1 MSTHLEAFE
10 RMATRGSPRGADVL
24 IRDVRESLDD
34 HPVATVRPYAR
45 RRPSGPV
52 WAGVTA
58 VLVLAVGLV
67 GAWIAGSGEEAS
79 PTGVFWH
86 RVDTPE
92 LAGLAASGPGGFV
105 ASGLAAD
112 RVAFSA
118 DGVSWEQTSLPA
130 SGGAFVESVHSTRE
144 RWLVVG
150 SDNQSRLAWWSED
163 GRTWSRVEWPAEIDG
178 MVQQVAVTGEYFF
191 ALSIDVF
198 DEGTT
203 LWRSTDA
210 ETWTEIPTGP
220 VIATS
225 GFLEGVSGGLV
236 FRDEADVSLSTDG
249 ISWAT
254 STLATPSDLG
264 EGEVRIE
271 AIEYLGDRWLA
282 FIEVERVGEDPVLAV
297 LSSADGESWE
307 YEGIPPFGQLEGLAP
322 GLQATGTVGDRLVVV
337 PVETPTSIQEDGTV
351 TANGFVRNSGEIWS
365 TINASQWTLELS
377 EIAQIRDVA
386 GGLIEGRPVGIWTGL
401 GGENEST
408 ATTAATPDS
417 EEPPV
422 VTTTADMLDEPLDPD
437 GLEFQEQVTEDGTVT
452 FEEFEQAAEHWKTCM
467 EEHGVTDVDYTIDRS
482 GGISRSYASP
492 SPDGARENATD
503 NLCDESW
510 VTQVQ
515 ATLFED

>member
-1 MSTHLEAFE
+1 
-10 RMATRGSPRGADVL
+10 
-24 IRDVRESLDD
+24 
-34 HPVATVRPYAR
+34 
-45 RRPSGPV
+45 
-52 WAGVTA
+52 
-58 VLVLAVGLV
+58 
-67 GAWIAGSGEEAS
+67 
-79 PTGVFWH
+79 
-86 RVDTPE
+86 
-92 LAGLAASGPGGFV
+92 
-105 ASGLAAD
+105 
-112 RVAFSA
+112 
-118 DGVSWEQTSLPA
+118 
-130 SGGAFVESVHSTRE
+130 
-144 RWLVVG
+144 
-150 SDNQSRLAWWSED
+150 
-163 GRTWSRVEWPAEIDG
+163 

-282 FIEVERVGEDPVLAV
+282 FIEVERVGEDRVLAV

-467 EEHGVTDVDYTIDRS
+467 EEHGVTDVEYTIDRS

>member
-1 MSTHLEAFE
+1 MSTHTEALE
-10 RMATRGSPRGADVL
+10 RMATRGTPRGADVL
-24 IRDVRESLDD
+24 IRDVHESLDD
-34 HPVATVRPYAR
+34 HPVATVRPDTR

-67 GAWIAGSGEEAS
+67 GAWIAVPGEETS
-79 PTGVFWH
+79 PSGVFWH

-92 LAGLAASGPGGFV
+92 LAGMAASGPGGFV

-130 SGGAFVESVHSTRE
+130 SGRAFVESVHSTQE

-150 SDNQSRLAWWSED
+150 SDSQSRLAWWSED
-163 GRTWSRVEWPAEIDG
+163 GRTWSQVDWPAEIDG
-178 MVQQVAVTGEYFF
+178 AVQQVAVTREYFF
-191 ALSIDVF
+191 ALSRDVF

-203 LWRSTDA
+203 LWRSADA
-210 ETWTEIPTGP
+210 QTWTEVPTGP

-249 ISWAT
+249 ITWAT
-254 STLATPSDLG
+254 STLTTPSDLG

-271 AIEYLGDRWLA
+271 AIESLGGRWLA
-282 FIEVERVGEDPVLAV
+282 FIEVVRVGQDPVLAV

-307 YEGIPPFGQLEGLAP
+307 YEGIPPFGQLEGLAS

-337 PVETPTSIQEDGTV
+337 PVETPTSTQDDGTV
-351 TANGFVRNSGEIWS
+351 TADGFVRNSGEIWS
-365 TINASQWTLELS
+365 TTDASHWTLELS
-377 EIAQIRDVA
+377 EDAQIRDLA
-386 GGLIEGRPVGIWTGL
+386 GGMIEGRPVGIWAGV
-401 GGENEST
+401 GDDREST
-408 ATTAATPDS
+408 ATTSATPDA

-422 VTTTADMLDEPLDPD
+422 VTTADMPDEPLDPD
-437 GLEFQEQVTEDGTVT
+437 GLEFQAEVTEDGAVTV
-452 FEEFEQAAEHWKTCM
+452 EEFEQAAEHWKTCM
-467 EEHGVTDVDYTIDRS
+467 EEHGVTDVEYTIDRS
-482 GGISRSYASP
+482 GGMSSSYASP
-492 SPDGARENATD
+492 SPDGARENAID
-503 NLCDESW
+503 NLCYESW
-510 VTQVQ
+510 VTQIQ
-515 ATLFED
+515 ATLFGG